1 MQQFPPPLN
10 RRPGIHPLKPPAA
23 PIDCPPL
30 KCFNITILQ
39 QPDDNNRNRRR
50 WPPPRWVVHIALAWF
65 IVITVISLLLETTTG
80 PWWWVTYHA
89 LTGGNAVGG
98 LVYGNAG
105 AYLIAEEI
113 HMIISHLNNLK
124 DQEIAAERRQSD
136 LAKARAEAHA
146 AARAEALTE
155 GRQEGLE
162 TGRHEGLEEGRH
174 EIASAVSQLLTPEQL
189 DALPPDLRSLLN
201 RYSNNGDSNGAGP

>member
-1 MQQFPPPLN
+1 MPSSRCPGAPPLKTA
-10 RRPGIHPLKPPAA
+10 RR
-23 PIDCPPL
+23 PIDCPPQ

-65 IVITVISLLLETTTG
+65 IVITVLSLLLETTTG

-155 GRQEGLE
+155 GRQEGRQEGLE
-162 TGRHEGLEEGRH
+162 TGRHEM
-174 EIASAVSQLLTPEQL
+174 ASAVSQLLTPEQL
-189 DALPPDLRSLLN
+189 DSLPPDLRSLLN
-201 RYSNNGDSNGAGP
+201 RYSNNGNGNSNSA

>member
-1 MQQFPPPLN
+1 M
-10 RRPGIHPLKPPAA
+10 
-23 PIDCPPL
+23 
-30 KCFNITILQ
+30 Q

-65 IVITVISLLLETTTG
+65 IVITVLSLLLETTTG

-136 LAKARAEAHA
+136 LAKARQEARAE
-146 AARAEALTE
+146 ARAEALTE
-155 GRQEGLE
+155 GLE
-162 TGRHEGLEEGRH
+162 TGRH
-174 EIASAVSQLLTPEQL
+174 EIASAVSQALTPEQL
-189 DALPPDLRSLLN
+189 DALPPALRSLLD
-201 RYSNNGDSNGAGP
+201 RYSNNGSSNGAGT